1 MFAPSPESPGHR
13 GLTLLM
19 IRVWFKCTISHHIL
33 SCASRTEFMLRC
45 HPQTHSLRSQA
56 QLLKSLGVTLPGKA
70 RRKFSKRSPKSLP
83 INHHQICDFWHSTL
97 QKWRR
102 LLKGRCIHTQNQY
115 IKRQKSHLTDSEHE
129 KMKSKWDAKIF
140 YATYSSQRK
149 GVVFLMSKD
158 VSFHL
163 LSLPADDKETCFRA
177 ARLNKVQIWVIN
189 CYVPNVNRLPLNVIL
204 M

>member
-1 MFAPSPESPGHR
+1 
-13 GLTLLM
+13 
-19 IRVWFKCTISHHIL
+19 
-33 SCASRTEFMLRC
+33 
-45 HPQTHSLRSQA
+45 
-56 QLLKSLGVTLPGKA
+56 
-70 RRKFSKRSPKSLP
+70 
-83 INHHQICDFWHSTL
+83 
-97 QKWRR
+97 
-102 LLKGRCIHTQNQY
+102 
-115 IKRQKSHLTDSEHE
+115 
-129 KMKSKWDAKIF
+129 MKSKCDAKIF

-177 ARLNKVQIWVIN
+177 GGLNKVQIWVIN